1 MQKEYFNMK
10 EEASPSPSEGGD
22 VFPQT
27 LLSFEKKPLP
37 QPQLQPPQAPP
48 KEGMCSLK
56 RFFLSKR
63 SLSPNPIYSLT
74 PNPSPNGEGSENYC
88 LQMKRAFL

>member
-27 LLSFEKKPLP
+27 LLSIEKKPLH
-37 QPQLQPPQAPP
+37 Q
-48 KEGMCSLK
+48 
-56 RFFLSKR
+56 
-63 SLSPNPIYSLT
+63 PIYSLT
-74 PNPSPNGEGSENYC
+74 PNPSPNGEGSEDHCLQIKESLTPDPSPNGEGSENHC
-88 LQMKRAFL
+88 LQMKGVFL

>member
-27 LLSFEKKPLP
+27 LLSIEKK
-37 QPQLQPPQAPP
+37 
-48 KEGMCSLK
+48 
-56 RFFLSKR
+56 FL
-63 SLSPNPIYSLT
+63 PNPNYSLPKPLRRRGCVPQNASFYRKEASPPT
-74 PNPSPNGEGSENYC
+74 PTTASPPTP
-88 LQMKRAFL
+88 L

>member
-27 LLSFEKKPLP
+27 LLSIEKKPLP
-37 QPQLQPPQAPP
+37 QP
-48 KEGMCSLK
+48 
-56 RFFLSKR
+56 
-63 SLSPNPIYSLT
+63 IYSLT
-74 PNPSPNGEGSENYC
+74 PVPSPNGEGSEYC
-88 LQMKRAFL
+88 